1 MIKYFWDTQFSKM
14 ADYSSQV
21 RNVVKYL
28 IQNRSVVVP
37 PQALES
43 IYQIKPYSKTIINE
57 LFDRCVNTGYI
68 NEFASIL
75 PIEPKGIMRQQTP
88 SISIPEVLTTSG
100 LVVDFKNNPNGS
112 PLASYSELNNKL
124 LINLAGL
131 VKRNEQTRNLIVSDI
146 NELHSMYVRAMLV
159 RSFSVSDGWLT
170 PSLSTFIV
178 KTYALSLASMV
189 GKTENLS
196 FPEQMT
202 VAMIFALYMSQQ
214 FARNDDDPNKPR
226 NFYKCTYL
234 GSISD
239 LENIASRASE
249 RSSDGLSLQTC
260 CELIAETGPQR
271 LQKFNIGTLYRLGV
285 MLGSSLE
292 PVSTRIALEYAPY
305 FTYMVLNVLSGG
317 KGGSLQLRMKENRL
331 FGSAESKR
339 FLEEIKVCQSLF
351 ANR

>member
-1 MIKYFWDTQFSKM
+1 MLKYFWDTQFAKM
-14 ADYSSQV
+14 SDYGSQI
-21 RNVVKYL
+21 RTVVKYL
-28 IQNRSVVVP
+28 IQNRSIVVP
-37 PQALES
+37 SQALEP

-57 LFDRCVNTGYI
+57 LFERCVNTGYI
-68 NEFASIL
+68 NEFASVL
-75 PIEPKGIMRQQTP
+75 PIDQKGIMKQFTT
-88 SISIPEVLTTSG
+88 SIPELLTTTG

-112 PLASYSELNNKL
+112 PLSSYSELNNKL
-124 LINLAGL
+124 LINLAGI
-131 VKRNEQTRNLIVSDI
+131 VKRNDVTRNLIVSDI
-146 NELHSMYVRAMLV
+146 NELHSMYVRSMLV
-159 RSFSVSDGWLT
+159 RSFSVSDGWLS

-178 KTYALSLASMV
+178 KTYALSLASMI

-239 LENIASRASE
+239 LENIAARASE
-249 RSSDGLSLQTC
+249 RTNDGLTLQTC

-271 LQKFNIGTLYRLGV
+271 LQKFNIGSLYRLGV

-292 PVSTRIALEYAPY
+292 PISTRIALEYAPY
-305 FTYMVLNVLSGG
+305 FTFMILNVLSGS

-331 FGSAESKR
+331 IGSAESKR

-351 ANR
+351 INR